1 MDVSAAGSMEVV
13 EHADAGG
20 THDEQVLRGDVHVVR
35 ERRERAAAHT
45 RTRMAIQAELDK
57 LVPSEVSAAIPAE
70 ALQRER
76 EAVAARGGIVQK
88 TAAKVSTD
96 EHTWELFVHEQCVEM
111 AAEGDGWVNYVDGAN
126 IAGFKKVADAMLA
139 YGVV

>member
-57 LVPSEVSAAIPAE
+57 LVPSEISAAIPAE

-76 EAVAARGGIVQK
+76 EAVAARGGIVYLEVLQR
-88 TAAKVSTD
+88 D
-96 EHTWELFVHEQCVEM
+96 E
-111 AAEGDGWVNYVDGAN
+111 GRRGAV
-126 IAGFKKVADAMLA
+126 GRCRTR
-139 YGVV
+139 YRC